1 MRVCMCVQ
9 LYTACN
15 DRLAAQRQHQRPTL
29 LAQAPKEYFS
39 FGLKAEKGAAS
50 TSPTTTTT
58 ATTPSTT
65 QAKKATPVKA
75 EKGSASKAST
85 AKKAKA
91 AAVEITGSNQKY
103 KHSWV
108 KGASPLKPEESW
120 RSLDVSS
127 CALSYAQC
135 FMLFIAL

>member
-1 MRVCMCVQ
+1 MHVRTLCD
-9 LYTACN
+9 ACN
-15 DRLAAQRQHQRPTL
+15 DRLDAQQQHQRPTL

-50 TSPTTTTT
+50 TTTLSTTPTTTT
-58 ATTPSTT
+58 AISTT

-75 EKGSASKAST
+75 EKGAASKAST

-108 KGASPLKPEESW
+108 KGASPLKPEDSW
-120 RSLDVSS
+120 RSLDVRN
-127 CALSYAQC
+127 CVLAYMQC
-135 FMLFIAL
+135 